1 MCAVKELE
9 VKQPVFA
16 ERPSNILP
24 THISATCEASVANIG
39 SYSLSS
45 TMYAGCRL
53 EAFAIKLIG
62 LLTLFNQ
69 NRSSSVRS
77 RIKTLPHFF
86 KADLGKT
93 TRHGSVG
100 VTQLCDLI
108 KEMIIKIHSGTCNSR
123 TPSDQR
129 GFFVPSVAPQPPT
142 PRSWLMYGLE
152 LAHHKPQAVN

>member
-62 LLTLFNQ
+62 LLSLFNQ

-77 RIKTLPHFF
+77 CIKTLPHFF

-129 GFFVPSVAPQPPT
+129 VFLFPP
-142 PRSWLMYGLE
+142 
-152 LAHHKPQAVN
+152 